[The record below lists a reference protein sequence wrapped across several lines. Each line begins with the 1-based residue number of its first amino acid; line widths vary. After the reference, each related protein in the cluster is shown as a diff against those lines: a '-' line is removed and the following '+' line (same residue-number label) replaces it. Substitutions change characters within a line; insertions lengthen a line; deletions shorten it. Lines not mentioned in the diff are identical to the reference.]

1 MLDVIAAKTPLIAPS
16 ILSADFSALGEE
28 TRAIIEAGADWV
40 HIDVMDGHFVPN
52 MTFGPVVVKS
62 LRRHTDATFDVH
74 LMISPVDMYLDAYAD
89 AGADIITVHAEA
101 TIHLDRTI
109 QAIKARGCKAGV
121 ALCPATSEEALRYV
135 LHAVDLVLIMTVN
148 PGFGGQSFL
157 ESQLP
162 KIRRVREM
170 IGDRDI
176 RLELDGGVIPENV
189 AACVE
194 AGADVLVAGSSVFR
208 GGANR
213 YAENIAALRR
223 GAVRCAA

>member
-1 MLDVIAAKTPLIAPS
+1 MLDALATRTILIAPS
-16 ILSADFSALGEE
+16 ILSADFSALGHE

-52 MTFGPVVVKS
+52 LTFGPIVVKS
-62 LRRHTDATFDVH
+62 LRPHTDATFDVH
-74 LMISPVDMYLDAYAD
+74 LMISPVDLYLDAFAD

-101 TIHLDRTI
+101 TIHLDRTV

-135 LHAVDLVLIMTVN
+135 LDQIDLVLIMTVN

-162 KIRRVREM
+162 KIRRVRDM

-176 RLELDGGVIPENV
+176 RLELDGGVTPDNIG
-189 AACVE
+189 ACVA

-213 YAENIAALRR
+213 YAENITALRH
-223 GAVRCAA
+223 GASL